1 VGGSNLKVK
10 KSLQRARLAAEK
22 SAPRRIIF
30 ALAQS
35 AETTRASSGKTAVF
49 RLENALIASIRRT
62 QKAGTH

>member
-1 VGGSNLKVK
+1 MS
-10 KSLQRARLAAEK
+10 AK
-22 SAPRRIIF
+22 SAASSRETRTASHYF

-49 RLENALIASIRRT
+49 RLENALIAPIGRT